1 MILTRKDRNEVQPA
15 VTERS
20 PVQLWGEGLFIILKM
35 KKQKKRLMSESDLKL
50 YRESVIREC
59 NIKLKPKKS
68 NKNWNTFFKAL
79 KIITP
84 VTIIIGVVAAIIYV
98 KLNGWNQFL
107 ELILTGIIW
116 ITLISTF
123 ISGISKLEKN

>member
-1 MILTRKDRNEVQPA
+1 
-15 VTERS
+15 
-20 PVQLWGEGLFIILKM
+20 
-35 KKQKKRLMSESDLKL
+35 MSESDLKL

-59 NIKLKPKKS
+59 NIKFKPKKS

-84 VTIIIGVVAAIIYV
+84 VTIIIGVVAAIIYI